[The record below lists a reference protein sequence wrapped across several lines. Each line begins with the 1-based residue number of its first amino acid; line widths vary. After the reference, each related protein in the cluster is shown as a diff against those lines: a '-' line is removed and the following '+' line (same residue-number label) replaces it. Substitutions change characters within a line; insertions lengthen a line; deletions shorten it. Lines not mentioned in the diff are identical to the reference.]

1 MPGEP
6 ALILQVPNGSRVEV
20 QLAADP
26 PAAVSDRD
34 VVVEIGATDS
44 EGVLESP
51 PAGEVVLSV
60 PSPQTFRREPEEL
73 HRVLAHPGT
82 GTEPLVVVVEAAE
95 ELTDSD
101 LRLVLDAAR
110 QSPRPV
116 ILRVIRDA

>member
-1 MPGEP
+1 MAGEP
-6 ALILQVPNGSRVEV
+6 VLILQVPNGSRVEV
-20 QLAADP
+20 QLAANP
-26 PAAVSDRD
+26 PAAVSDGEIL
-34 VVVEIGATDS
+34 VEIGATDT

-60 PSPQTFRREPEEL
+60 PSPQTFRREPDEL
-73 HRVLAHPGT
+73 HRVIAEAGT

-101 LRLVLDAAR
+101 LRLVLDAAGR
-110 QSPRPV
+110 ARRPV

>member
-1 MPGEP
+1 MPTEP
-6 ALILQVPNGSRVEV
+6 VLILQVPNGSRVEL

-26 PAAVSDRD
+26 PAVLSDD

-44 EGVLESP
+44 DGVLESP
-51 PAGEVVLSV
+51 TAGEVVLSV
-60 PSPQTFRREPEEL
+60 PSPQTFRREPDEL
-73 HRVLAHPGT
+73 HRVLTQPGT
-82 GTEPLVVVVEAAE
+82 GTEPLVVVVAAAE

-110 QSPRPV
+110 RSPRPV